1 MFETSKEILF
11 SWFGKCIGVKKYD
24 NRLKLRNGQ

>member
-11 SWFGKCIGVKKYD
+11 SWFGKSTGVKKYE
-24 NRLKLRNGQ
+24 NRLKLRNDQ